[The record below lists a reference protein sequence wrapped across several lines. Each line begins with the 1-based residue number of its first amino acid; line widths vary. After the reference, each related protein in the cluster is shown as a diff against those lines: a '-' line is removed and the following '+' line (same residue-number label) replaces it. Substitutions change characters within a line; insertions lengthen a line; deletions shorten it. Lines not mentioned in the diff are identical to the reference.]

1 MYPSQWKKQIFWYLR
16 SKKWENSKVNLQNNS
31 FAQCISYLQKNHYS
45 KYLYLNLHKWYTSQ
59 IGQNKVSLAL
69 AVYRSIFL
77 YWHWYLHVLSCA
89 SVFVFVFL
97 FFILFLFFF
106 VFVFEFPRLLTHLA
120 FADSPPGVQHS
131 PVLSSSPSSNLINS
145 TWKKLKSWKK
155 NIASNI

>member
-1 MYPSQWKKQIFWYLR
+1 MHFIFIKKKHS
-16 SKKWENSKVNLQNNS
+16 SKD
-31 FAQCISYLQKNHYS
+31 
-45 KYLYLNLHKWYTSQ
+45 LYLNLHKWYTSQ

-89 SVFVFVFL
+89 SVFVF
-97 FFILFLFFF
+97 FILFLFFF
-106 VFVFEFPRLLTHLA
+106 VFVFEFPCLLTHLA

-155 NIASNI
+155 ISPQIFNQLLPIYPYLFSDHYVWFLQQKSTTTVR